1 MNNGACPIK
10 DGPVEFL
17 RSKAEHLADHL
28 RAAIASGKL
37 VEPLPNLRDW
47 SANLGVSHGTLEAAL
62 RILKREGIVRSRPRR
77 GIHIVRRIPSR
88 TPLQEPPFVRL
99 IEGHNVKM
107 KDVPTI
113 LQVLGSIALRLSA
126 HGIRLGIEIYN
137 DERLKTLHQQGE
149 RPNELLLFR
158 ALPRRYQEMFSD
170 FQRSVLLLGEPAPG
184 IQLPF
189 ISIDV
194 LSSIRHATF
203 LLARRGFERISL
215 VINESSR
222 QPIDEEFSRMCA
234 AAPHPVRGEVV
245 RLPDE
250 LYAQN
255 LAAQKLA
262 ARVTARQGLIVIS
275 PIHAGLLMM
284 TVAGR
289 GWKLGEEVEVIQ
301 MNAMPQE
308 IRTHPIPIHYPTP
321 LEPLSKAI
329 CQAAIRYFEQGT
341 LPPLRK
347 MLSLEMVSPPR

>member
-1 MNNGACPIK
+1 
-10 DGPVEFL
+10 VEFL

-28 RAAIASGKL
+28 REAIASGRL

-47 SANLGVSHGTLEAAL
+47 SSSLGVAHGTLEKAL
-62 RILKREGIVRSRPRR
+62 DILKREGLVRARPRK
-77 GIHIVRRIPSR
+77 GIHLVRRVSPR
-88 TPLQEPPFVRL
+88 PRLKEPPFVRL

-107 KDVPTI
+107 KDVPTV

-126 HGIRLGIEIYN
+126 HGIRLGIEIYS
-137 DERLKTLHQQGE
+137 DARLKTLHEQGE

-158 ALPRRYQEMFSD
+158 SLPRRFQELFSD

-189 ISIDV
+189 ITIDV
-194 LSSIRHATF
+194 LSAIRHAVF
-203 LLARRGFERISL
+203 LLARRGFERIAL
-215 VINESSR
+215 VINESGR
-222 QPIDEEFSRMCA
+222 QPIDEEFSGMCA
-234 AAPHPVRGEVV
+234 AAPRVVRGEVV

-289 GWKLGEEVEVIQ
+289 GWKLGDEVEVIQ

-329 CQAAIRYFEQGT
+329 CHAAIHYFEQGT
-341 LPPLRK
+341 LPPLQK
-347 MLSLEMVSPPR
+347 KFPLEMVSPPR